1 MENNNKKIICRMAMR
16 ALRHNRR
23 RSILLFAAV
32 ALSSFM
38 IFSVFTIGSTYYKM
52 TRLQNIRM
60 NGADFDAVM
69 YGGSEEQ
76 LEKCKTDED
85 VRAVGLVG
93 VAGYI
98 EETEG
103 DKTANLGTVWADET
117 FWNEM
122 MSPARTSV
130 EGTYPQEK
138 EEVMVT
144 RKALK
149 TCGLEDRQ
157 IGDSFRAVYVDGKG
171 QKKDMEF
178 RICGIWDGYGD
189 KNVFYI
195 SKALYDTCGYEFSS
209 VVSGRCHIDFAKTFL
224 TEKEQQEFQEKMK
237 LDKQQALIFTEGM
250 AASIPICFGMIGI
263 VMITCF
269 CAYLLIYN
277 IMYLSVAGDVRY
289 YGLLQTVGMTKK
301 QISTLMKRQ
310 MMILGSAGTLAG
322 VLLGVAVSIGFI
334 PVILG
339 SLGINA
345 DKIGG
350 VQISMHPLVFL
361 LTALVAGCTV
371 WIGSRKPVRMAVQIS
386 PVEAARYRASYGK
399 KSRKK
404 TGKGKI
410 IWRMA
415 KEQFLKDR
423 KKTTVILLSLA
434 AGLSVFLCMVTII
447 ESQGARTIVSN
458 YMDMDLV
465 LYNDTLKKE
474 DSDKWEKLMDD
485 RFLGEIRH
493 KGGIKQANPLYFA
506 RIDVPW
512 EPEFSDQWMR
522 EFYEMWMYESY
533 DDVRESYRSG
543 TLEDNLFCIV
553 GIDEDEFDYLTETL
567 NTKVNRKKFFSGKTC
582 LLYQN
587 GLDIAESDLKGKR
600 VTCTGYR
607 DPDNRR
613 TFEIAGLTGENY
625 YMAASQSRMT
635 IIVSADTLKEFL
647 PDDQITISRIAVR
660 YEREYD
666 RQAEKEMMELVGK
679 SPYAKD
685 FSSTSK
691 IEEKEMVEEA
701 QGNLTEIGICIAL
714 ILAFIGILNYMNT
727 VTGNL
732 QNRRVEFAVMES
744 MGMTQGQIRGMLI
757 IEGLFFAAGSLCI
770 AATLGTGITWLIFQ
784 AVNYRNVPFAVPTG
798 PVLLMTAAILLI
810 CTLIP
815 LFVWNSIAKK
825 GSVIERMRQTK

>member
-16 ALRHNRR
+16 ALRYNRR

-250 AASIPICFGMIGI
+250 AASIPIYFGMIGI

-277 IMYLSVAGDVRY
+277 IMYLPVAGDVRY

-339 SLGINA
+339 SLGIDA

-399 KSRKK
+399 KSS
-404 TGKGKI
+404 
-410 IWRMA
+410 
-415 KEQFLKDR
+415 F
-423 KKTTVILLSLA
+423 
-434 AGLSVFLCMVTII
+434 
-447 ESQGARTIVSN
+447 
-458 YMDMDLV
+458 
-465 LYNDTLKKE
+465 
-474 DSDKWEKLMDD
+474 
-485 RFLGEIRH
+485 
-493 KGGIKQANPLYFA
+493 
-506 RIDVPW
+506 
-512 EPEFSDQWMR
+512 
-522 EFYEMWMYESY
+522 
-533 DDVRESYRSG
+533 
-543 TLEDNLFCIV
+543 
-553 GIDEDEFDYLTETL
+553 
-567 NTKVNRKKFFSGKTC
+567 
-582 LLYQN
+582 
-587 GLDIAESDLKGKR
+587 
-600 VTCTGYR
+600 
-607 DPDNRR
+607 
-613 TFEIAGLTGENY
+613 
-625 YMAASQSRMT
+625 
-635 IIVSADTLKEFL
+635 
-647 PDDQITISRIAVR
+647 
-660 YEREYD
+660 
-666 RQAEKEMMELVGK
+666 
-679 SPYAKD
+679 
-685 FSSTSK
+685 
-691 IEEKEMVEEA
+691 
-701 QGNLTEIGICIAL
+701 
-714 ILAFIGILNYMNT
+714 
-727 VTGNL
+727 
-732 QNRRVEFAVMES
+732 
-744 MGMTQGQIRGMLI
+744 
-757 IEGLFFAAGSLCI
+757 
-770 AATLGTGITWLIFQ
+770 
-784 AVNYRNVPFAVPTG
+784 
-798 PVLLMTAAILLI
+798 
-810 CTLIP
+810 
-815 LFVWNSIAKK
+815 
-825 GSVIERMRQTK
+825 